1 MPAPADAQRER
12 AVAVLKRAYAE
23 GRLELEEFAERAE
36 RALETRSPWELRFQ
50 LRGLMLDD
58 VRRRAIVAARIAAIV
73 VAWAFLSV
81 FLAVGCLVA
90 LVATGA
96 SLWTLAFPAAWA
108 AITALA
114 VRQGRRA
121 AA

>member
-23 GRLELEEFAERAE
+23 GRLELEEFATRAE

-50 LRGLMLDD
+50 LRGLVLDD
-58 VRRRAIVAARIAAIV
+58 VRRRAVVAARIAGIV
-73 VAWAFLSV
+73 LVWTMLSV

-90 LVATGA
+90 LLATHA
-96 SLWTLAFPAAWA
+96 SAWTLAFPAAWV

-114 VRQGRRA
+114 ARELRRIQ
-121 AA
+121 